1 MSGQFAIKGYILQS
15 LVALLESFNGDWLT
29 ISVEPN
35 DESEKVDIRWTYA
48 DGSKKVVQVKSSIN
62 RMTLSKIRKWA
73 RELRLGTLDAKEYEL
88 FLIGEIDNNIK
99 KEVEGVTINKKS
111 YSVSDFKDIIYSRL
125 NSFFQTKN
133 ISPIDS
139 NTGTLFINSLNHEIL
154 EDSIKGKEVN
164 REEFESKLLKKLENL
179 KKYSENNLYSHIIL
193 PTQNNS
199 DTIENTIIKNI
210 LKLIGWKNLLTSK
223 KSISV
228 FNKKL
233 DKDEKFEIDF
243 WGTRESPL
251 KNNMEDVIYIN
262 YDIYNQYPIVDYQK
276 ELRKDIYA
284 FEKVREQLI
293 ENEEISTKGLIEH
306 YIQFVLSFKE
316 SEQGVKMPYLSDN
329 FKSANLNKNII
340 YYTVDNK
347 QILFIISSILTAKA
361 YREDIETKFL
371 YPITEDNSKNDKI
384 GKRETYLPPQYINS
398 SILPIIKED
407 KDRISVLLFC
417 SDSYNRERL
426 KKIIWLL
433 IRLTSGLANEYKIY
447 FPDYKQDSHHNEV
460 IEIIRS
466 YRNAELRERLEVRR
480 LELSDSIRKISF
492 ITEKSSTIINEDVG
506 EATAS
511 SLKIQSYLT
520 EYLPYGDSI
529 KPFLNSD
536 AIKSE
541 DLKTFLKSK
550 GVLFKTADKT
560 KIVQLMTSMLFSPT
574 DMESI
579 IEIVNVSENLPSS
592 SFVQFALTNENQE
605 IPNLFS
611 DNMINRTLLEK
622 DLKAKI
628 VSVEQKLPDNNQGIY
643 EYLVNLEEENPNK
656 QALVSTTFSTAKVS
670 AKVNSDTKKIEI
682 NKEYNSTPARLLT
695 QRIVNQLYEK
705 LLERNKIENE
715 AIEIKFSDFANKD
728 RINFLF
734 SFIDTESSNIFK
746 ASNVKSFKYMY
757 DETQELPLECQDK
770 KGKECTIR
778 FKGTNLEGIKEV
790 QEDNIKEIILGEEI
804 VIEYKY
810 EFQKILGLY
819 EVTMNFSGAL
829 TNKPIIDGVFNYKR
843 KYTIDKN
850 KEEVS
855 NLQKFETALKDEFEK
870 MLKEKLQLFGKI

>member
-223 KSISV
+223 KSVSV
-228 FNKKL
+228 FNKRL
-233 DKDEKFEIDF
+233 DSDEKFEIDF

-316 SEQGVKMPYLSDN
+316 SEQGVKMPYL
-329 FKSANLNKNII
+329 
-340 YYTVDNK
+340 
-347 QILFIISSILTAKA
+347 
-361 YREDIETKFL
+361 
-371 YPITEDNSKNDKI
+371 
-384 GKRETYLPPQYINS
+384 
-398 SILPIIKED
+398 
-407 KDRISVLLFC
+407 
-417 SDSYNRERL
+417 
-426 KKIIWLL
+426 
-433 IRLTSGLANEYKIY
+433 
-447 FPDYKQDSHHNEV
+447 
-460 IEIIRS
+460 
-466 YRNAELRERLEVRR
+466 
-480 LELSDSIRKISF
+480 
-492 ITEKSSTIINEDVG
+492 
-506 EATAS
+506 
-511 SLKIQSYLT
+511 
-520 EYLPYGDSI
+520 
-529 KPFLNSD
+529 
-536 AIKSE
+536 
-541 DLKTFLKSK
+541 
-550 GVLFKTADKT
+550 
-560 KIVQLMTSMLFSPT
+560 
-574 DMESI
+574 
-579 IEIVNVSENLPSS
+579 
-592 SFVQFALTNENQE
+592 
-605 IPNLFS
+605 
-611 DNMINRTLLEK
+611 
-622 DLKAKI
+622 
-628 VSVEQKLPDNNQGIY
+628 
-643 EYLVNLEEENPNK
+643 
-656 QALVSTTFSTAKVS
+656 
-670 AKVNSDTKKIEI
+670 
-682 NKEYNSTPARLLT
+682 
-695 QRIVNQLYEK
+695 
-705 LLERNKIENE
+705 
-715 AIEIKFSDFANKD
+715 
-728 RINFLF
+728 
-734 SFIDTESSNIFK
+734 
-746 ASNVKSFKYMY
+746 
-757 DETQELPLECQDK
+757 
-770 KGKECTIR
+770 
-778 FKGTNLEGIKEV
+778 
-790 QEDNIKEIILGEEI
+790 
-804 VIEYKY
+804 
-810 EFQKILGLY
+810 
-819 EVTMNFSGAL
+819 
-829 TNKPIIDGVFNYKR
+829 
-843 KYTIDKN
+843 
-850 KEEVS
+850 
-855 NLQKFETALKDEFEK
+855 
-870 MLKEKLQLFGKI
+870 

>member
-1 MSGQFAIKGYILQS
+1 MNGQFAIKGYVLQS
-15 LVALLESFNGDWLT
+15 FVALLECFEDDWIT

-35 DESEKVDIRWTYA
+35 NESEKVDIRWTYA

-62 RMTLSKIRKWA
+62 RMTSSNIKKWA
-73 RELRLGTLDAKEYEL
+73 RELRSGTLDAKKYEL
-88 FLIGEIDNNIK
+88 FLVGEIDNNIG
-99 KEVEGVTINKKS
+99 KEVGE
-111 YSVSDFKDIIYSRL
+111 VSIIHKLHNIDDFKHIIYSKL
-125 NSFFQTKN
+125 NSFFGKKN
-133 ISPIDS
+133 ISPINS
-139 NTGTLFINSLNHEIL
+139 NIGTIFVNSLNHQIL
-154 EDSIKGKEVN
+154 ENSIKGREVN
-164 REEFESKLLKKLENL
+164 REEFEAKLLKELESL
-179 KKYSENNLYSHIIL
+179 KEYSESSLYSHIIL

-223 KSISV
+223 KSVSV

-233 DKDEKFEIDF
+233 DSDEKFEIDF

-276 ELRKDIYA
+276 ELKKDIYA

-293 ENEEISTKGLIEH
+293 EDEEISTKKLIEH

-316 SEQGVKMPYLSDN
+316 SEQGIKMPNLSDN
-329 FKSANLNKNII
+329 FKRANLNKDII

-347 QILFIISSILTAKA
+347 QILFIISSILTANA
-361 YREDIETKFL
+361 YREGIETKFL

-384 GKRETYLPPQYINS
+384 GKRGTYLPPQYINS

-407 KDRISVLLFC
+407 KDKISVLLFC

-447 FPDYKQDSHHNEV
+447 FPDYEEDSHYNEV

-466 YRNAELRERLEVRR
+466 YRNVELRERLEIRR
-480 LELSDSIRKISF
+480 LELSDSIRKFSF
-492 ITEKSSTIINEDVG
+492 ITEKSSTIINENAG
-506 EATAS
+506 EATVS

-520 EYLPYGDSI
+520 EYLPYGYSI
-529 KPFLNSD
+529 KPFLNSE

-550 GVLFKTADKT
+550 GILFKTADKT

-605 IPNLFS
+605 IANLFS

-643 EYLVNLEEENPNK
+643 EYLLNLEEENPNK

-670 AKVNSDTKKIEI
+670 AKVNSETKKIEI
-682 NKEYNSTPARLLT
+682 NKEYNSTPARVLA
-695 QRIVNQLYEK
+695 QRIVKQLYEK
-705 LLERNKIENE
+705 LLEHNKIEKE

-734 SFIDTESSNIFK
+734 SFIDTDSSNIFK

-810 EFQKILGLY
+810 VFQKILGLY

-829 TNKPIIDGVFNYKR
+829 TNKPIPDGVFNYKR

-870 MLKEKLQLFGKI
+870 ILKEKLQLFGKI

>member
-73 RELRLGTLDAKEYEL
+73 RELILGTSDANEYEL
-88 FLIGEIDNNIK
+88 FLVGEIDNNIE

-111 YSVSDFKDIIYSRL
+111 YSISDFKDIIYSRL

-139 NTGTLFINSLNHEIL
+139 NTGALFVNSLNHEIL

-164 REEFESKLLKKLENL
+164 REEFEAKLLKKLESL
-179 KKYSENNLYSHIIL
+179 KKYSESNLYSHII
-193 PTQNNS
+193 PSIQNNS
-199 DTIENTIIKNI
+199 DTIGNTIIKNI
-210 LKLIGWKNLLTSK
+210 FKLIGWKNLLTSK

-228 FNKKL
+228 FDKKL

-293 ENEEISTKGLIEH
+293 ENKEISTKGLIEH

-316 SEQGVKMPYLSDN
+316 SEQGIKMPNLSDN
-329 FKSANLNKNII
+329 FKSANLNKDII

-347 QILFIISSILTAKA
+347 QILFIISSILTANA
-361 YREDIETKFL
+361 YREGIETKFL

-447 FPDYKQDSHHNEV
+447 FPDYEEDSHYNEV
-460 IEIIRS
+460 IEIVRS
-466 YRNAELRERLEVRR
+466 YRNVELR
-480 LELSDSIRKISF
+480 DDWK
-492 ITEKSSTIINEDVG
+492 
-506 EATAS
+506 
-511 SLKIQSYLT
+511 
-520 EYLPYGDSI
+520 
-529 KPFLNSD
+529 
-536 AIKSE
+536 
-541 DLKTFLKSK
+541 
-550 GVLFKTADKT
+550 
-560 KIVQLMTSMLFSPT
+560 
-574 DMESI
+574 
-579 IEIVNVSENLPSS
+579 
-592 SFVQFALTNENQE
+592 
-605 IPNLFS
+605 
-611 DNMINRTLLEK
+611 
-622 DLKAKI
+622 
-628 VSVEQKLPDNNQGIY
+628 
-643 EYLVNLEEENPNK
+643 
-656 QALVSTTFSTAKVS
+656 
-670 AKVNSDTKKIEI
+670 
-682 NKEYNSTPARLLT
+682 
-695 QRIVNQLYEK
+695 
-705 LLERNKIENE
+705 
-715 AIEIKFSDFANKD
+715 
-728 RINFLF
+728 
-734 SFIDTESSNIFK
+734 
-746 ASNVKSFKYMY
+746 
-757 DETQELPLECQDK
+757 
-770 KGKECTIR
+770 
-778 FKGTNLEGIKEV
+778 
-790 QEDNIKEIILGEEI
+790 
-804 VIEYKY
+804 
-810 EFQKILGLY
+810 
-819 EVTMNFSGAL
+819 
-829 TNKPIIDGVFNYKR
+829 
-843 KYTIDKN
+843 
-850 KEEVS
+850 
-855 NLQKFETALKDEFEK
+855 
-870 MLKEKLQLFGKI
+870 

>member
-347 QILFIISSILTAKA
+347 QILFIISSILTA
-361 YREDIETKFL
+361 REDIETKFL